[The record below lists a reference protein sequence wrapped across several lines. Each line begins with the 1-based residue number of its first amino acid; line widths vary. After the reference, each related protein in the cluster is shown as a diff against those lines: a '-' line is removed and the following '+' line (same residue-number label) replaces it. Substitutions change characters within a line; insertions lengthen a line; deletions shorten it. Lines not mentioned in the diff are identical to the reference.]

1 MGPNQIQ
8 QLRRAKMH
16 KEIHY
21 EGESGLRLDKFL
33 AQSEPDIS
41 RMQFQQLIAEGGVL
55 VNGEVQ
61 KKASLK
67 LESGDVITYSL
78 PSQEETQL
86 LRQPIVVDVIY
97 VDQNVIVVN
106 KPAGMVVHPGA
117 GNAQDT
123 LVNAIL
129 HRWPEIARVGEAGRP
144 GIVHR
149 LDKDTSG
156 VLILARN
163 ETAYGWLVRQFKSR
177 KTKKTYLALV
187 DGEPPT
193 PTGRIETAIGRDEK
207 IRQRMAV
214 VYGEK
219 GKKAITEYYTL
230 ETYRDHTLLEVQP
243 LTGRTHQI
251 RVHLAFLGCPVT
263 GDRIYGRRKKSL
275 EISRFFLHAHKLSIR
290 LPDDEDPTEFTAPLA
305 ADLKKI
311 ITTLE
316 KE

>member
-1 MGPNQIQ
+1 
-8 QLRRAKMH
+8 MH
-16 KEIHY
+16 KEIRY

-33 AQSEPDIS
+33 AQSEPDVS
-41 RMQFQQLIAEGGVL
+41 RAQFQQLITEGEVL
-55 VNGEVQ
+55 VNGELQ
-61 KKASLK
+61 QKASFK
-67 LESGDVITYSL
+67 LEQDSLISYSL
-78 PSQEETQL
+78 PIQQEPQL
-86 LRQPIVVDVIY
+86 LHQAIAIDVIY
-97 VDQNVIVVN
+97 IDENVIVVN

-129 HRWPEIARVGEAGRP
+129 HRWPEIARVGEAERP

-163 ETAYGWLVRQFKSR
+163 ETAYSWLVRQFKSR

-187 DGEPPT
+187 DGEPPS
-193 PTGRIETAIGRDEK
+193 PTGRIETSIGRDEK

-214 VYGEK
+214 VYGDK

-230 ETYRDHTLLEVQP
+230 ESFRDHTLLEVQL

-251 RVHLAFLGCPVT
+251 RVHLAFLGCPVA
-263 GDRIYGRRKKSL
+263 GDQIYGRRKKSL
-275 EISRFFLHAHKLSIR
+275 DLPRFFLHAHKLTVK
-290 LPDDEDPTEFTAPLA
+290 LPGDEEPTEFTAPLA
-305 ADLKKI
+305 ADLEEI
-311 ITTLE
+311 LTTLE

>member
-1 MGPNQIQ
+1 
-8 QLRRAKMH
+8 MH
-16 KEIHY
+16 KEIRY

-33 AQSEPDIS
+33 AQSEPDVS
-41 RMQFQQLIAEGGVL
+41 RAQFQQLITEGEVL
-55 VNGEVQ
+55 VNGELQ
-61 KKASLK
+61 QKASFK
-67 LESGDVITYSL
+67 LEQDSLISYSL
-78 PSQEETQL
+78 PIQQEPQL
-86 LRQPIVVDVIY
+86 LHQAIAIDVIY
-97 VDQNVIVVN
+97 IDENVIVVN

-129 HRWPEIARVGEAGRP
+129 HRWPEIARVGEAERP

-163 ETAYGWLVRQFKSR
+163 EAAYSWLVRQFKSR

-187 DGEPPT
+187 DGEPPS
-193 PTGRIETAIGRDEK
+193 PTGRIETSIGRDEK

-214 VYGEK
+214 VYGDK

-230 ETYRDHTLLEVQP
+230 ESFRDHTLLEVQL

-251 RVHLAFLGCPVT
+251 RVHLAFLGCPVA
-263 GDRIYGRRKKSL
+263 GDQIYGRRKKSL
-275 EISRFFLHAHKLSIR
+275 DLPRFFLHAHKLTVK
-290 LPDDEDPTEFTAPLA
+290 LPGDEEPTEFTAPLA
-305 ADLKKI
+305 ADLEEI
-311 ITTLE
+311 LTTLE

>member
-1 MGPNQIQ
+1 MP
-8 QLRRAKMH
+8 
-16 KEIHY
+16 KECVY
-21 EGESGLRLDKFL
+21 DGENAIRLDKFL
-33 AQSEPDIS
+33 AQSEPDVS
-41 RMQFQQLIAEGGVL
+41 RVQFQQLIAEGGVW
-55 VNGEVQ
+55 VNGDVQ
-61 KKASLK
+61 QKASFK
-67 LESGDVITYSL
+67 LEPGSAVTYSL
-78 PSQEETQL
+78 PTTEETHL
-86 LRQPIVVDVIY
+86 LHQAIAVDVIY
-97 VDQNVIVVN
+97 IDENVIVVN

-117 GNAQDT
+117 GNTQDT

-129 HRWPEIARVGEAGRP
+129 HRWPEIAQVGEAERP

-163 ETAYGWLVRQFKSR
+163 ETGYNWLVRQFKSR

-193 PTGRIETAIGRDEK
+193 PTGRVEAAIGRDEK
-207 IRQRMAV
+207 NRQRMAV

-219 GKKAITEYYTL
+219 GKKAITEYHTL
-230 ETYRDHTLLEVQP
+230 ERYTDHTLLEVQP

-251 RVHLAFLGCPVT
+251 RVHMAFLGCPVT

-275 EISRFFLHAHKLSIR
+275 DIPRFFLHAHKLTIK
-290 LPDDEDPTEFTAPLA
+290 LPGEEEPTEFKAPLA
-305 ADLKKI
+305 ADLKQI
-311 ITTLE
+311 LTTLE

>member
-1 MGPNQIQ
+1 M
-8 QLRRAKMH
+8 R
-16 KEIHY
+16 KESRY
-21 EGESGLRLDKFL
+21 EGDEAMRLDKFL

-41 RMQFQQLIAEGGVL
+41 RVQFQQLIAEGEVC

-61 KKASLK
+61 KKPAFK
-67 LESGDVITYSL
+67 LEPGTVVTYSL
-78 PSQEETQL
+78 PQHEDAHL
-86 LRQPIVVDVIY
+86 LRQAIAVDVIY
-97 VDQNVIVVN
+97 VDENVIVVN

-117 GNAQDT
+117 GNVRDT

-129 HRWPEIARVGEAGRP
+129 HRWPEIAKVGEAERP

-149 LDKDTSG
+149 LDKETSG

-163 ETAYGWLVRQFKSR
+163 ETAYTWLVRQFKSR

-193 PTGRIETAIGRDEK
+193 PTGRVEAAIGRDEK

-214 VYGEK
+214 VYGDK
-219 GKKAITEYYTL
+219 GKNAITEYHTL
-230 ETYRDHTLLEVQP
+230 EKFADHTLLEVQP

-251 RVHLAFLGCPVT
+251 RVHMAFLGCPVT
-263 GDRIYGRRKKSL
+263 GDKIYGRRKKSL
-275 EISRFFLHAHKLSIR
+275 DIPRFFLHAHKLTIK
-290 LPDDEDPTEFTAPLA
+290 LPGEDEPTEFTAPLA
-305 ADLKKI
+305 TDL
-311 ITTLE
+311 TEVLSTLE